1 MGRGGDGGAGADEA
15 GMGHGVVVCRELRR
29 RRGQWTEEAM
39 AAWLRQLL
47 QPVFLLQR
55 GHVDR
60 GTGGAFITRRGLLFS
75 FSTCSASEL
84 FAIYVRK
91 AGASKAKAVAHTIR
105 REHSSRL
112 PSLPRAQFTLLPE
125 TSPLASPR
133 RWRRNSHSA
142 SLPFLGKPIPRFGA
156 HHKADLRKREEDE
169 RDPRTKLRAA
179 PTDQTLGVRR
189 ASPRRRRRVPR
200 VALVSPKSSTVQ
212 LDPPRRACRGGNN
225 TFGCPSRTAV
235 LAISNWMG
243 CF

>member
-1 MGRGGDGGAGADEA
+1 M
-15 GMGHGVVVCRELRR
+15 
-29 RRGQWTEEAM
+29 
-39 AAWLRQLL
+39 
-47 QPVFLLQR
+47 
-55 GHVDR
+55 
-60 GTGGAFITRRGLLFS
+60 FS

-112 PSLPRAQFTLLPE
+112 PSHPRAQFTLLPE

-133 RWRRNSHSA
+133 RWGRKSHSA

-189 ASPRRRRRVPR
+189 ASPRREDGCLASPWCPRSRRRCSSIR
-200 VALVSPKSSTVQ
+200 LVEHVEEVILRLPQHARFKLQ
-212 LDPPRRACRGGNN
+212 
-225 TFGCPSRTAV
+225 F
-235 LAISNWMG
+235 
-243 CF
+243 

>member
-1 MGRGGDGGAGADEA
+1 MTSKQKA
-15 GMGHGVVVCRELRR
+15 L
-29 RRGQWTEEAM
+29 TY
-39 AAWLRQLL
+39 
-47 QPVFLLQR
+47 
-55 GHVDR
+55 
-60 GTGGAFITRRGLLFS
+60 S
-75 FSTCSASEL
+75 STCSASELL

-105 REHSSRL
+105 REHSPRL

-133 RWRRNSHSA
+133 RWGRNSHSA

-169 RDPRTKLRAA
+169 RDRTKLRAA

-225 TFGCPSRTAV
+225 TFGCPSRTAI